1 MRRGRPTV
9 DGGGLTRIC
18 REGVEGPRDR
28 HAAVLGGSSELLR
41 LHDFNPELLRVSLS
55 SLSGSSSLSL
65 LFWVSVCLRLSWMC
79 PYLVL
84 GLFLGEVF
92 RWNASALND
101 SGCGLGN
108 RSLEGPKPSSGDPTS
123 SQLYVWAQD
132 HPEIWETDPECALPR
147 DSLNQSLKQGRVPGG

>member
-1 MRRGRPTV
+1 
-9 DGGGLTRIC
+9 
-18 REGVEGPRDR
+18 
-28 HAAVLGGSSELLR
+28 
-41 LHDFNPELLRVSLS
+41 
-55 SLSGSSSLSL
+55 
-65 LFWVSVCLRLSWMC
+65 MC

-108 RSLEGPKPSSGDPTS
+108 RSSEGPKPPSGYPTS

-147 DSLNQSLKQGRVPGG
+147 DHLNQSLKQGKVPGGC